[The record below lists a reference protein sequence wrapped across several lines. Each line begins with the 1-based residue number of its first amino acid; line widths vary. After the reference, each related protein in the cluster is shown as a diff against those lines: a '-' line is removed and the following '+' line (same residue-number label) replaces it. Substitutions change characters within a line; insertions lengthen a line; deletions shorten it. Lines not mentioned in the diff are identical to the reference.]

1 MKSLIENSLAGA
13 MKANIPGLAASLPG
27 HQAEVLPDE
36 GTCLVVVAD
45 VEHRAGPLNV
55 ADVTFRL
62 STPVPEAD
70 GPTTPREH
78 GEYERAVRIV
88 AQAITEMDCGMGV
101 TLHGQAFYQGQGGGV
116 DGNRWVSEI
125 KFRYGATEA

>member
-13 MKANIPGLAASLPG
+13 LKANIPGLAASLPG
-27 HQAEVLPDE
+27 HQAEVLPDD

-78 GEYERAVRIV
+78 GEYEPLSSVTAG
-88 AQAITEMDCGMGV
+88 AFTEG
-101 TLHGQAFYQGQGGGV
+101 TLKLVSAKFTESV
-116 DGNRWVSEI
+116 DDVPEGSQTFKAYESI
-125 KFRYGATEA
+125 S